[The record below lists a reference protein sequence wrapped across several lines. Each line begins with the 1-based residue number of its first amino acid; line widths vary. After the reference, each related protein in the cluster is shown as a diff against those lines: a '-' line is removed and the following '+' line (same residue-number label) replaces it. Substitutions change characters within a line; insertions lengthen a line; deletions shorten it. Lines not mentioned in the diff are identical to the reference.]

1 MVIRTNIVGATNYF
15 TYSRTMAR
23 SPHDPRSTDVL
34 DNLVQVSFAVT
45 ALLSKAAAAHDLSLT
60 QLRVLAI
67 LRDREPQMAQ
77 LAQHLGLERSS
88 VSGLV
93 ERAVRRGLVRR
104 VTSQQDG
111 RAVHVGLTDDGRRL
125 AEALTEQVSELVAP
139 MTHRLSATDQ
149 ERLADLLGQ
158 VLA

>member
-1 MVIRTNIVGATNYF
+1 
-15 TYSRTMAR
+15 MAR
-23 SPHDPRSTDVL
+23 SADDLHAVDVL
-34 DNLVQVSFAVT
+34 DNLVQVSFTVM
-45 ALLSKAAAAHDLSLT
+45 ALLSEVAAAHDLSLT

-77 LAQHLGLERSS
+77 LAKHLGLERSS

-104 VTSQQDG
+104 VTSQHDG

-125 AEALTEQVSELVAP
+125 AEALTAQVTDLVAP
-139 MTHRLSATDQ
+139 MTHRLSATDRA
-149 ERLADLLGQ
+149 RLADLLRQ